1 MSTPRNKAKTWM
13 TVRLVLTVI
22 MLAVLVP
29 RLKPSTLFPEHH
41 LQAVLWM
48 TGALALAVFSM
59 VLSAF
64 RWQQMVHALEL
75 PATLPPLVAHTFA
88 GLFVS
93 NFLPTTIG
101 GDVLRASR
109 LGASNGHRKVS
120 AASVVLERLTGFIGL
135 PLISL
140 VALLVTPSLLRLGT
154 ASRIALLLSL
164 GPLVALSAFMVLAA
178 NPRLGERIGGRRWL
192 GLAMTVHLGL
202 VRLRRHPA
210 LALGVMGAALAYQLS
225 VILVA
230 WMAAHALGLSI
241 SWTAMMAFM
250 PVVAIAQSLPVS
262 IGGLGI
268 REGALVVL
276 FGPLGVSD
284 SHAVALGL
292 VLYAINMAVSLLGA
306 PSFLVGARRRFEPAT
321 A

>member
-1 MSTPRNKAKTWM
+1 
-13 TVRLVLTVI
+13 VRLVLSVV
-22 MLAVLVP
+22 MLAILLP
-29 RLKPSTLFPEHH
+29 RLNTSTLFPDHH
-41 LQAVLWM
+41 LQTVLWISAALVVAVL
-48 TGALALAVFSM
+48 SM

-75 PATLPPLVAHTFA
+75 PARLPPLVAHTFA

-120 AASVVLERLTGFIGL
+120 AASVVLERLTGFICL

-140 VALLVTPSLLRLGT
+140 VALVTTPSLLRLGT
-154 ASRIALLLSL
+154 ASRIALVLSL
-164 GPLVALSAFMVLAA
+164 GPLAAVSAFMVLAA
-178 NPRLGERIGGRRWL
+178 NPRLGERLGKRLGGRRWL

-210 LALGVMGAALAYQLS
+210 LALTVMGAALAYQLT
-225 VILVA
+225 VILLV

-241 SWTAMMAFM
+241 SWTAMMAFI
-250 PVVAIAQSLPVS
+250 PVVAIAQSLPLS

-268 REGALVVL
+268 REGSLVVL

-292 VLYAINMAVSLLGA
+292 LLYAINITVSLLGA
-306 PSFLVGARRRFEPAT
+306 PSFLVGARRRLEPAPV
-321 A
+321 

>member
-1 MSTPRNKAKTWM
+1 MSTQRNNGRTWM

-48 TGALALAVFSM
+48 AGALLVALFSI
-59 VLSAF
+59 VLSSF
-64 RWQQMVHALEL
+64 RWQQMLHALEL
-75 PATLPPLVAHTFA
+75 PATLPPLLYHTLA

-101 GDVLRASR
+101 GDVLRATR

-120 AASVVLERLTGFIGL
+120 AASVVLERLTGFVCL
-135 PLISL
+135 PLITL
-140 VALLVTPSLLRLGT
+140 VALVTTPSLLRLGT
-154 ASRIALLLSL
+154 ASHIALLLSL
-164 GPLVALSAFMVLAA
+164 GPLAAVSAFMVLAA
-178 NPRLGERIGGRRWL
+178 NPRLGERLGGRRWL

-210 LALGVMGAALAYQLS
+210 LALTVMGAAVAYQLS
-225 VILVA
+225 IILLA
-230 WMAAHALGLSI
+230 WMAAHALGLSVG
-241 SWTAMMAFM
+241 WTAMMAFI
-250 PVVAIAQSLPVS
+250 PVVAIAQSLPLS
-262 IGGLGI
+262 IGGLGL
-268 REGALVVL
+268 REGSLVVL
-276 FGPLGVSD
+276 LGPLGVSD

-292 VLYAINMAVSLLGA
+292 LLYAINMAVSLLGA
-306 PSFLVGARRRFEPAT
+306 PSFLVGARRRMEPAP